1 METIYAILE
10 SLIGWLVLLIFI
22 IAIVWLALKL
32 RSKIKLAKRYKLKFD
47 LLQELTD
54 GYPINSSFISLVKQI
69 PFPFP
74 EIDYFQSKIIL
85 YYQKNKTVYDIGYCL
100 SGISNSGLTPEK
112 RQILGFCLE
121 RSVLPNSDVAQCNHL
136 IVILVEAIKINA
148 SADQAHSD
156 SEIMQP
162 GIDFIIKI
170 VSNKGGDFTKLFCW
184 ELDKETETLL
194 KGEGIDPGQKK
205 LIEAELVKIHR
216 LLD

>member
-1 METIYAILE
+1 MEAYLTLKIIIYLFVIVVSAVIT
-10 SLIGWLVLLIFI
+10 LL
-22 IAIVWLALKL
+22 AVKL
-32 RSKIKLAKRYKLKFD
+32 RSKAKLAKRYKLKFD
-47 LLQELTD
+47 LLKELIGGCPTD
-54 GYPINSSFISLVKQI
+54 GYFIPLVKKI